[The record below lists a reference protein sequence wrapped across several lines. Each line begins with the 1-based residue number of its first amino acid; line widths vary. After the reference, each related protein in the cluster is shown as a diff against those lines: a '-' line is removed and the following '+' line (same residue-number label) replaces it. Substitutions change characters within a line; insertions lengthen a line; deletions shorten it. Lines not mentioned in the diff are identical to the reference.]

1 MRSEKKEG
9 KPMKLILKILVAPI
23 ILALTVFIWVCAL
36 VLRMSAWV
44 LGIISTI
51 LGALGLAVLILVN
64 TTNGI
69 IVLLMAFLIS
79 PVGLPMAAAWILGQ
93 MQRLRYFVQE
103 AVYG

>member
-1 MRSEKKEG
+1 
-9 KPMKLILKILVAPI
+9 MKLILKILVAPI

-36 VLRMSAWV
+36 ALRMSAWV